1 MICPTP
7 ESLLTDPLLEL
18 NRLADRRRSTR
29 PTAFLA
35 AAVPVPPEDAIC
47 LAEVQDERPL
57 VLPWHLA
64 WGPCS
69 PAGHVPIRASQD
81 RYPEP
86 Q

>member
-18 NRLADRRRSTR
+18 NGLADRRRSTR

-35 AAVPVPPEDAIC
+35 AAVPVPPEDAIR
-47 LAEVQDERPL
+47 LAEVQDEWPL

-64 WGPCS
+64 LRPGLTRGPCAD
-69 PAGHVPIRASQD
+69 PSQS
-81 RYPEP
+81 R
-86 Q
+86 QVS

>member
-18 NRLADRRRSTR
+18 NGLADRRRSAR

-57 VLPWHLA
+57 ALPWHLA
-64 WGPCS
+64 LRPVLARGL
-69 PAGHVPIRASQD
+69 RADPSQS
-81 RYPEP
+81 R
-86 Q
+86 QVS